1 MAGTEVMMGVGA
13 GIKDPL
19 PTEKSPG
26 DHIQTPEKRPDKS
39 QSLDSRSSHTDDDKT
54 TDSPSKNKT
63 GTPKKSDVA
72 RNVFAGARP
81 SPKKNPWTR
90 NPPSEGGGKEGTREG
105 GTGVGVAL
113 VGSEVTDEGK
123 GIEIPKG
130 EVSLLCTPLYLWRSQ
145 PCACVL
151 NVALFNS
158 VTLTESSYS
167 ICLIYTVYQ
176 SHDHYVIG

>member
-105 GTGVGVAL
+105 GTGGGVAL

-130 EVSLLCTPLYLWRSQ
+130 EVSLLCNLLDAIVSVPQPALCMCSQ
-145 PCACVL
+145 PL
-151 NVALFNS
+151 HFS
-158 VTLTESSYS
+158 TL
-167 ICLIYTVYQ
+167 
-176 SHDHYVIG
+176 